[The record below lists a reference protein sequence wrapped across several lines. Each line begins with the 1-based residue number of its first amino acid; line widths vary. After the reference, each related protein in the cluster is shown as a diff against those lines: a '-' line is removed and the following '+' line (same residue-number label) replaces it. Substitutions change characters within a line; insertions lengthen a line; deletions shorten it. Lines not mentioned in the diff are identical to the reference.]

1 METETTMR
9 RAAAFLL
16 AMTCVCLVVG
26 SLQPF
31 DLTFGA
37 PSWPGWVQSPPD
49 DFSWNIAAYA
59 PFGLCACLLAGRRLP
74 GIAIAIL
81 LGVAL
86 SLLLESAQSLSA
98 ARVSSWVDVISNGLG
113 ATLGAGL
120 AAIIPIPTSGA
131 RTPDQR

>member
-1 METETTMR
+1 MMETTIR
-9 RAAAFLL
+9 RVAAFLL
-16 AMTCVCLVVG
+16 FMTCVCLVIG

-31 DLTFGA
+31 DLALRA
-37 PSWPGWVQSPPD
+37 PSWPSWVQSPPG

-59 PFGLCACLLAGRRLP
+59 PLGLCACLLAGCRLP
-74 GIAIAIL
+74 GIAVAIL

-86 SLLLESAQSLSA
+86 SLLLECAQSLSA

-120 AAIIPIPTSGA
+120 AAIIPTIS
-131 RTPDQR
+131 RTPDRR